1 MLTATMDAQKTYIEQ
16 LLDSLGWTIDKL
28 AREADMSYSQTHE
41 IVTQGFRPGTRLG
54 NIRKLAKVLNVSVV
68 DLLDNHQMQK

>member
-1 MLTATMDAQKTYIEQ
+1 MLPAIMDTQKTYIEH
-16 LLDSLGWTIDKL
+16 LLDNLGWTIDKL

-41 IVTQGFRPGTRLG
+41 IVTQGFRKGTRLG

-68 DLLDNHQMQK
+68 DLLDNHQNQE